1 MRFYLPSWTQCLI
14 LVVIFF
20 VGSVAASAIFLSG
33 IESSSL
39 TYAATMVL
47 PLLWAFLIS
56 RRNQAAGYGFV
67 PLDEPRSGRFNSM
80 FPVFAILIVAT
91 PFLAALIE
99 PLTALFPMS
108 DVMRAAFEKMFD
120 SSRPVDTFI
129 AASILAPICEELLCR
144 GLICRGLLTRSKP
157 WVAIVVSAMIFALLH
172 GNLQQGTAAFG
183 LGLFM
188 GWVYYKT
195 HSLWATITI
204 HFVNNTLSQ
213 VMMGLFPDLPIDAT
227 YASVIPQPWYTIF
240 LIISALITAASIYL
254 IYRNYKDDQ
263 SIISFEIRPASSG
276 EAMGREC
283 PEE

>member
-80 FPVFAILIVAT
+80 FPVFAIVIVAT

-129 AASILAPICEELLCR
+129 AASILAPLCEELLCR
-144 GLICRGLLTRSKP
+144 GLICRGLL
-157 WVAIVVSAMIFALLH
+157 
-172 GNLQQGTAAFG
+172 
-183 LGLFM
+183 
-188 GWVYYKT
+188 
-195 HSLWATITI
+195 
-204 HFVNNTLSQ
+204 
-213 VMMGLFPDLPIDAT
+213 IDAT

>member
-1 MRFYLPSWTQCLI
+1 MRFYLPSWAQCLI
-14 LVVIFF
+14 LVLIFF
-20 VGSVAASAIFLSG
+20 VGSVAASVFYLSG

-39 TYAATMVL
+39 TYAATMLL

-56 RRNQAAGYGFV
+56 RRNQASGLGFV
-67 PLDEPRSGRFNSM
+67 PLDEPRPGRFKSM
-80 FPVFAILIVAT
+80 LPVFATVIVAT

-108 DVMRAAFEKMFD
+108 DIMRAAFEKMFD
-120 SSRPVDTFI
+120 TSRPVDTFI
-129 AASILAPICEELLCR
+129 AASILAPLCEELLCR
-144 GLICRGLLTRSKP
+144 GLICRGLLARNKP
-157 WVAIVVSAMIFALLH
+157 WVAIVVSALIFALLH

-195 HSLWATITI
+195 HSLWATIAI

-213 VMMGLFPDLPIDAT
+213 VLMGLFPDLPIDAT
-227 YASVIPQPWYTIF
+227 YASVIPQPWYTVF
-240 LIISALITAASIYL
+240 LIVSALITAASIYL